1 MKSLKK
7 VFLAAFVPSLAVAM
21 LQGAA
26 AAEYRIDPT
35 HSFVQFRIQHL
46 GTSWLLGRFND
57 ISGDFFYAP
66 QAGASAQRINVLIKT
81 ASIDT
86 NHAERDK
93 HLRNEDFLDV
103 EKFGEASFV
112 SSGYEGDADGG
123 IMRGKLTIH
132 GVAKDV
138 AVQVKKVG
146 EGDDPWGGYRAGF
159 EGRLQITRADFGM
172 DYNLGPNS
180 ASMELE
186 IFIEGIRQ

>member
-1 MKSLKK
+1 MKLLKK

>member
-1 MKSLKK
+1 MKKK
-7 VFLAAFVPSLAVAM
+7 VCILAAVALSSAVAAS
-21 LQGAA
+21 QGAA
-26 AAEYRIDPT
+26 AAEYRIDPA

-66 QAGASAQRINVLIKT
+66 QAGAPAQRINVLVKT
-81 ASIDT
+81 ASVDS

-123 IMRGKLTIH
+123 IMRGELTIH
-132 GVAKDV
+132 GVSKNV
-138 AVQVKKVG
+138 AVQVKKIG

-172 DYNLGPNS
+172 DYNLGPAS
-180 ASMELE
+180 AAMELE